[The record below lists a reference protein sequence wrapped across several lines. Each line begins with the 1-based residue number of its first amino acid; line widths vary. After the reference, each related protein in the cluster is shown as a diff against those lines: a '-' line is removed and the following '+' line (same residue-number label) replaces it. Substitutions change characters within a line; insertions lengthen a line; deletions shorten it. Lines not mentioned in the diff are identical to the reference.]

1 MVTDPIAD
9 LLVRIKNATR
19 RGHAT
24 VSLPAS
30 KVKAELLRV
39 LKSEGFIQG
48 YESATRD
55 GHPALTVTL
64 RYMGEGRSVI
74 TAMQRVSKPGCRVY
88 VGHEELKPVRG
99 GLGVSIL
106 STSKGLMTDQESK
119 RSKLGGELLCQ
130 VW

>member
-9 LLVRIKNATR
+9 LLVRIQNAIR

-39 LKSEGFIQG
+39 LRAEGFIQS
-48 YESATRD
+48 YESAVRD
-55 GHPALTVTL
+55 GHPSLTVTL
-64 RYMGEGRSVI
+64 RYMGEGRSAI
-74 TAMQRVSKPGCRVY
+74 TAMKRVSKPGCRVY
-88 VGHEELKPVRG
+88 VGHQELQSVRG

-119 RSKLGGELLCQ
+119 RARLGGELLCQ

>member
-9 LLVRIKNATR
+9 LLVRIQNATR

-48 YESATRD
+48 YEPATRD
-55 GHPALTVTL
+55 GHPGLTVTL
-64 RYMGEGRSVI
+64 RYMGEGRSAI